1 MKVKTLSCLIVSH
14 EYHVLQSSYKLFT
27 NIDAYETLHLQS

>member
-14 EYHVLQSSYKLFT
+14 KYNELQSGYKLFT